1 VSFHRVSPAG
11 EEGYPGTVTTRV
23 TYRLS
28 GSTLSIGIRAST
40 DAHTIVNVVHHS
52 YFNLAGHD
60 AGTIDDHVVTVH
72 ASHYLPVDDELIP
85 TGEVRAVAGTPFD
98 FRTSAPIGDRV
109 FDHNWVLDDWTP
121 DVMRDVAVVDEPRS
135 GRRMTVSTNQPGLQL
150 YTGEHLAGLT
160 GKGGVAGYPAFAGLA
175 LEAQGFPD
183 AVHHAQFPSTALL
196 PGQTY
201 VNDVAFAFAS
211 CAPPG

>member
-1 VSFHRVSPAG
+1 MW
-11 EEGYPGTVTTRV
+11 
-23 TYRLS
+23 
-28 GSTLSIGIRAST
+28 
-40 DAHTIVNVVHHS
+40 TIPRK
-52 YFNLAGHD
+52 
-60 AGTIDDHVVTVH
+60 IM
-72 ASHYLPVDDELIP
+72 
-85 TGEVRAVAGTPFD
+85 
-98 FRTSAPIGDRV
+98 
-109 FDHNWVLDDWTP
+109 LDD
-121 DVMRDVAVVDEPRS
+121 AVVDEPGS

-160 GKGGVAGYPAFAGLA
+160 GKGEVAGYPAFAGLA

-183 AVHHAQFPSTALL
+183 AVHHAHFPSTTLL